1 MCFRLIQSI
10 VEDLRILEDAKENL
24 NVVASGAYSVK
35 KQRQQNGSKS
45 EFRKHFQTEAQ

>member
-35 KQRQQNGSKS
+35 KRQQNGSKS